1 MPDDIIPPIVP
12 PGEPVSPDGNGDRYE
27 PLNIEDELKDSYL
40 TYAMSVIISRALPDV
55 RDGLKPSQRRILVAM
70 HDLGLGPASSTT
82 KCAGIVG
89 ETMKRY
95 HPHGEATIYP
105 TLVRMAQDWA
115 MRHRLIHPQGNFGSI
130 AGLPPAAMRYCIAGD
145 TLVRTVHGTRRIAHL
160 GDVKPNSETELFLE
174 VFNGKGKPVV
184 ASKLFH
190 SGDHPTFRLRTKE
203 GYELVGTGNH
213 PVLCLENIDGV
224 PTLCWRLLEKI
235 LPGMRVVMVRQSEP
249 PADGELS
256 ASDRMLA
263 VLAGAF
269 IAEGFASEKRAGFNN
284 LDKAYFDEVVAA
296 YDTIVGGR
304 RYVYERTIKSGSRLY
319 ELDIH
324 NLTAF
329 AASPLLELIGDR
341 SANKRI
347 PSFIWDGSP
356 AFKRVFLQSLFEGD
370 GSSSLLPRNTIN
382 LTYSTRS
389 RQLAH
394 EVQQLLLE
402 FGVVAK
408 QAHYA
413 DGEIKVYMTNR
424 RDARL
429 FQRHVGFLGAKQAKL
444 TAELA
449 AIPTES
455 RAISSDHIPYLAEY
469 VRREAGSAWTDR
481 DWLIRHNI
489 DRVERWERDGDWIL
503 GRITSE
509 EVRATIVPLIAC
521 GYYYAEVSGLEE
533 AGVRPVYSIRIESD
547 CHSFITNGFVSH
559 NTEARLSPV
568 SAEMLEDLER
578 DTVDYIDN
586 YDGKY
591 REPLVLPSK
600 FPNLLVNGSD
610 GIAVGMATEIP
621 PHNLREVCDALIKVI
636 DEPEVSL
643 GQLLDIIPGPD
654 FPTGGIICGRQGI
667 LDGYATGRGKVT
679 LRARADIREEGS
691 RSQVVITE
699 VPFQTARNR
708 LAETI
713 GELVKHERIKG
724 VGAIRD
730 ESSARSGEPV
740 RIVLDVK
747 RDADPQLI
755 LNQLYQYSPLQKT
768 VSIILLA
775 LVDGRPRT
783 LTLKQMLEEF
793 LRHRIQVI
801 RRRTEFLLRE
811 AKRRAHILEGQLIAI
826 SSLDEVIAT
835 CRQSPSRA
843 QAKERLQDLAV
854 AAAVLLRALG
864 EDHFAAL
871 QRELGVH
878 DSYHLTEAQAEA
890 VVRMQLG
897 QLAALERD
905 EIVKEY
911 NDLRQQI
918 LRYEE
923 LLGSERNIL
932 GVVRADLVHLRD
944 KYGNDRRTEIV
955 EGSGRVN
962 YEDLIAEETNAVT
975 ISHNGY
981 IKRLPL
987 NTYRSQH
994 RGGKGISGGGPRED
1008 DFVEHFFVASTHAY
1022 LLCFTNRGQVYWL
1035 KVYDIPQMSRTST
1048 GRAIANVLSLKP
1060 DEMISSVIPVR
1071 RFEGDHHLLMATRR
1085 GLVKKTAL
1093 EEYSRPKS
1101 GGIIGINLEEGDTLI
1116 GVVLTQPDDE
1126 VMLSTRQGMA
1136 IRFDQ
1141 DQARAMGRNTKGVK
1155 GIGLQ
1160 EGDEVVGLVVADP
1173 QGYLLTM
1180 CENGYGKR
1188 TPFGANVAGEEAPE
1202 TEGEEPVEEPVE
1214 EAAEG
1219 ATAEGEAPKDRSG
1232 MRYRKQRRGGKG
1244 VRDIRT
1250 SERNGLVVGVAAVRD
1265 GDDIILITTQGMVN
1279 RTHVNEIRVVGRNTQ
1294 GVRIM
1299 NLNEG
1304 HKIATL
1310 AKVAEE
1316 DTEALPSDA
1325 EAPPQ
1330 ALPEPPETTE
1340 ENPGE

>member
-1 MPDDIIPPIVP
+1 MPDDIIPPSP
-12 PGEPVSPDGNGDRYE
+12 PPEEPVTPDGNGDRYE

-70 HDLGLGPASSTT
+70 HDLGLGPTASTS

-130 AGLPPAAMRYCIAGD
+130 AGLPPAAMRY
-145 TLVRTVHGTRRIAHL
+145 
-160 GDVKPNSETELFLE
+160 
-174 VFNGKGKPVV
+174 
-184 ASKLFH
+184 
-190 SGDHPTFRLRTKE
+190 
-203 GYELVGTGNH
+203 
-213 PVLCLENIDGV
+213 
-224 PTLCWRLLEKI
+224 
-235 LPGMRVVMVRQSEP
+235 
-249 PADGELS
+249 
-256 ASDRMLA
+256 
-263 VLAGAF
+263 
-269 IAEGFASEKRAGFNN
+269 
-284 LDKAYFDEVVAA
+284 
-296 YDTIVGGR
+296 
-304 RYVYERTIKSGSRLY
+304 
-319 ELDIH
+319 
-324 NLTAF
+324 
-329 AASPLLELIGDR
+329 
-341 SANKRI
+341 
-347 PSFIWDGSP
+347 
-356 AFKRVFLQSLFEGD
+356 
-370 GSSSLLPRNTIN
+370 
-382 LTYSTRS
+382 
-389 RQLAH
+389 
-394 EVQQLLLE
+394 
-402 FGVVAK
+402 
-408 QAHYA
+408 
-413 DGEIKVYMTNR
+413 
-424 RDARL
+424 
-429 FQRHVGFLGAKQAKL
+429 
-444 TAELA
+444 
-449 AIPTES
+449 
-455 RAISSDHIPYLAEY
+455 
-469 VRREAGSAWTDR
+469 
-481 DWLIRHNI
+481 
-489 DRVERWERDGDWIL
+489 
-503 GRITSE
+503 
-509 EVRATIVPLIAC
+509 
-521 GYYYAEVSGLEE
+521 
-533 AGVRPVYSIRIESD
+533 
-547 CHSFITNGFVSH
+547 
-559 NTEARLSPV
+559 TEARLSPV

-643 GQLLDIIPGPD
+643 EQLLEIIPGPD

-691 RSQVVITE
+691 RSQVIITE
-699 VPFQTARNR
+699 VPFQTTRNR
-708 LAETI
+708 LAEAV
-713 GELVKHERIKG
+713 GELVKEERIKG
-724 VGAIRD
+724 VSAIRD

-755 LNQLYQYSPLQKT
+755 LNQLYQFSPLQKT

-793 LRHRIQVI
+793 LRHRVQVI

-826 SSLDEVIAT
+826 SSLDEVIAI
-835 CRQSPSRA
+835 CRQAPSRA
-843 QAKERLQDLAV
+843 EAKERLQNLAV
-854 AAAVLLRALG
+854 AAAVLRRALG

-871 QRELGVH
+871 QREIGVH

-911 NDLRQQI
+911 NNLRQQI
-918 LRYEE
+918 LGYEE
-923 LLGSERNIL
+923 LLSSEQNIL
-932 GVVRADLVHLRD
+932 AVVRADLVQLRD
-944 KYGNDRRTEIV
+944 KFGNDRRTQIV
-955 EGSGRVN
+955 EASGRVN
-962 YEDLIAEETNAVT
+962 YEDLIAEEVNAVT

-994 RGGKGISGGGPRED
+994 RGGKGVSGGGPRED

-1060 DEMISSVIPVR
+1060 EEMITSVISVR
-1071 RFEGDHHLLMATRR
+1071 RFDAEHHLLMATRR

-1101 GGIIGINLEEGDTLI
+1101 GGIIGISLEEGDTLI
-1116 GVVLTQPDDE
+1116 EVVLTQARDE
-1126 VMLSTRQGMA
+1126 VVLSTRHGMA
-1136 IRFDQ
+1136 IRFDEG
-1141 DQARAMGRNTKGVK
+1141 QARAMGRNTKGVK
-1155 GIGLQ
+1155 GISLQ
-1160 EGDEVVGLVVADP
+1160 EGDEVIGMVVADP
-1173 QGYLLTM
+1173 EGYLLTM

-1188 TPFGANVAGEEAPE
+1188 TPFGANLAGEEVIE
-1202 TEGEEPVEEPVE
+1202 TEAEEPLEEPAE
-1214 EAAEG
+1214 EIAEGAAAEG
-1219 ATAEGEAPKDRSG
+1219 DIAKDRSS

-1244 VRDIRT
+1244 LRDIRT

-1265 GDDIILITTQGMVN
+1265 SDDIMLITTQGMVN
-1279 RTHVNEIRVVGRNTQ
+1279 RTHVSEIRVVGRNTQ

-1304 HKIATL
+1304 DKIATL
-1310 AKVAEE
+1310 AKVAQEDGESVSPAPEASAPVPEE
-1316 DTEALPSDA
+1316 PTEP
-1325 EAPPQ
+1325 
-1330 ALPEPPETTE
+1330 TTE
-1340 ENPGE
+1340 TLQE